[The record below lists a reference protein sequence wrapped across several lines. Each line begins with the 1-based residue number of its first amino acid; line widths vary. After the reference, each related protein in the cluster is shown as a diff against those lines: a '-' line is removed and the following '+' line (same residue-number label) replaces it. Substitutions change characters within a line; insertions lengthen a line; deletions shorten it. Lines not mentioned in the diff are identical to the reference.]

1 MWSPVELFHCFDRQ
15 QSAVQ
20 QDIRIRT
27 VSQLIDERI
36 QLGLAFGR
44 CQVKY
49 TIVNGVMNIIY
60 FHDDYNFDW
69 KEWGDRSRTAEILTR
84 MGSYI
89 PGTDFETKYKP
100 NIEAYE

>member
-1 MWSPVELFHCFDRQ
+1 
-15 QSAVQ
+15 
-20 QDIRIRT
+20 
-27 VSQLIDERI
+27 
-36 QLGLAFGR
+36 
-44 CQVKY
+44 
-49 TIVNGVMNIIY
+49 MNIIY
-60 FHDDYNFDW
+60 FHDDYNFDR